1 MSLIEEKRIRE
12 RAQARTRV
20 APSMP
25 ELVREWCRVAVDE
38 VGAAPHG
45 LLEDGDWHGWGRLGA
60 WCAGMACRGLGGGRA
75 DSVAA
80 ALATRWAHSPE
91 ARSSGWSPAGLAA
104 NPQRFWV
111 ALLCHSVPT

>member
-1 MSLIEEKRIRE
+1 MSLIEEKRRRE
-12 RAQARTRV
+12 RAQARARV

-25 ELVREWCRVAVDE
+25 ELVREWCRIAADE

-45 LLEDGDWHGWGRLGA
+45 LLEEAGWHGWGRLGV
-60 WCAGMACRGLGGGRA
+60 WCERMACRGLGGGRA

-80 ALATRWAHSPE
+80 ALASRWAHSAE
-91 ARSSGWSPAGLAA
+91 ARSSGWHPGALAA
-104 NPQRFWV
+104 NPERFWV